1 MANCKHGPEGKCGRK
16 VVGRGMC
23 SSHYR
28 RWRAGKPLDSP
39 VRAYQRYEE
48 GPDGGCVVATIRPEK
63 PKRDVFAR
71 ENALLREL
79 GSRRTALSD
88 RVPLDE

>member
-1 MANCKHGPEGKCGRK
+1 LASFCEEKDDEGEICGRK

-39 VRAYQRYEE
+39 IRGYQRYEE
-48 GPDGGCVVATIRPEK
+48 GPDGKVAPIRASCAPSPRRE
-63 PKRDVFAR
+63 PPFAAER
-71 ENALLREL
+71 ALLRSL
-79 GSRRTALSD
+79 GLR
-88 RVPLDE
+88 